1 MSGLGLRP
9 HDGAADD
16 SAWLTLLS
24 ALLAV
29 ARPEPVALPLPDAMK
44 EIEGWLRHKRQE
56 PWFRSHNRMGLDAE
70 LALSVAALGG
80 NTRAALGGALTD
92 YVGALAQVTA
102 APRPTPSQRHAVL
115 AAGDVLQ
122 SALATPPA
130 VRAIWRDLVNSVEAD
145 APQHLA
151 VDRLHLLVSQVE
163 ASGHDAK
170 RLLQRLSSLL
180 EDDAVAYAEARSS
193 LGLAP
198 PPDDWPSLFRRPAG
212 AAPAERLALCEGLLT
227 SPPLTGRCIAWMAY
241 KDAQVTTEL
250 AAGPCHFLNAHWAI
264 GNAAEGGRHDFL
276 GRRELQD
283 ELARPPELAS
293 DEQVV
298 LARVDLGWRTPA
310 GAMQAAVDLVSAL
323 TDTAYLR
330 SGGSRW
336 LPYGWEMLLVDGRQV
351 SSRVFVTD
359 DVTAQ
364 WPRPYVLERTSA
376 ELAAIGN
383 RLGAVLAASP
393 LPPDLFEAV
402 RSATEAESADLRS
415 KIVLYDRVT
424 ELVAANAAAES
435 GEELCRLLTAS
446 WPHAAWRAD
455 VLAAVEA
462 ALQAGRWGD
471 GSERAAEVGRQIKTT
486 MAGGGYTL
494 DLVATAERT
503 EELTALLDGAA
514 EAGRAAET
522 FGTFHDAAAYTAYM
536 ARRREECASLAD
548 RLRRVRNALAHGNP
562 VQVRTIRTVS
572 ALAQYIASAALSE
585 ALSAFM
591 DGHDIFSRLAQHG
604 ADRVADLE
612 TIRAGTTP
620 ADLLRQRGMS

>member
-1 MSGLGLRP
+1 MSGQGLQP
-9 HDGAADD
+9 HGGAPDEP
-16 SAWLTLLS
+16 AWLTRLS
-24 ALLAV
+24 AFLA
-29 ARPEPVALPLPDAMK
+29 AAPPEPVALPLPDAMK
-44 EIEGWLRHKRQE
+44 EIEGWLRHKRRE
-56 PWFRSHNRMGLDAE
+56 PWFRVHNRLGLDAE
-70 LALSVAALGG
+70 LALSVAVLGG
-80 NTRAALGGALTD
+80 NTQAALEGALAG
-92 YVGALAQVTA
+92 YVGALAQATSE
-102 APRPTPSQRHAVL
+102 PRPTPSQRHAAL
-115 AAGDVLQ
+115 AAGDVLR
-122 SALATPPA
+122 SALATPAA
-130 VRAIWRDLVNSVEAD
+130 VRAIWHDVVDSVESD
-145 APQHLA
+145 VPQHLA
-151 VDRLHLLVSQVE
+151 VDRLHLLVSQLE

-170 RLLQRLSSLL
+170 LLQRLSFLL
-180 EDDAVAYAEARSS
+180 DDDAVAYAEARWS

-198 PPDDWPSLFRRPAG
+198 QPDDWSSLLRRTAG
-212 AAPAERLALCEGLLT
+212 AAPTERLALCEDLLT
-227 SPPLTGRCIAWMAY
+227 IPPVTGRCIAWLAY

-250 AAGPCHFLNAHWAI
+250 PAGPCHFLNAHWAI

-276 GRRELQD
+276 GRHELQD
-283 ELARPPELAS
+283 ELARPPELAP

-336 LPYGWEMLLVDGRQV
+336 LPYGWEMLLVDGRRV
-351 SSRVFVTD
+351 WSRVFVTD

-415 KIVLYDRVT
+415 RIVLYDRVT

-435 GEELCRLLTAS
+435 GDELRRLLTAS
-446 WPHAAWRAD
+446 WPTAAWRAD

-462 ALQAGRWGD
+462 ALQTGRLGA
-471 GSERAAEVGRQIKTT
+471 GSECAAEVGRQIKTST
-486 MAGGGYTL
+486 ADGGYTL
-494 DLVATAERT
+494 DFVATAERVQD
-503 EELTALLDGAA
+503 LTALVERVA

-522 FGTFHDAAAYTAYM
+522 FGTFHEATAYISYI
-536 ARRREECASLAD
+536 ARRREECTTLAH

-562 VQVRTIRTVS
+562 VQVKTIRTVS
-572 ALAQYIASAALSE
+572 ALAEYIGSAALSE

-591 DGHDIFSRLAQHG
+591 DGHDIFSRLGQHER
-604 ADRVADLE
+604 DRVADLE